1 MALLPIHVAAHEGD
15 VDALRRELGTN
26 VSPDVAT
33 AHGLM
38 RPVHYVVK
46 GSLGAK
52 FSFGVRATADDLA
65 RDTEKRVACIH
76 LLAAAGANM
85 NAVETPTG
93 SARTA
98 LMLAALEGNPT
109 LLAALL
115 DAGSDVN
122 SSLGSGWTPLH
133 DVMCGRGS
141 RKNAEECARLLINA
155 GAKSGNMRTS
165 WQWILQSGKPRLYPM
180 LLRAGAAL
188 PAVTALRTD
197 DTYLRKV
204 IAAGGFRAYQCNHLN
219 ALVASFAP
227 KLPRRLPQ
235 EMVRRVVKYAFHV
248 GYY

>member
-1 MALLPIHVAAHEGD
+1 MAFLPIHRAARDGD

-38 RPVHYVVK
+38 RPVHYVVA
-46 GSLGAK
+46 GLGA
-52 FSFGVRATADDLA
+52 FSSGAFEATANDLA
-65 RDTEKRVACIH
+65 RDIENRVACIH
-76 LLAAAGANM
+76 LLAAAGADM

-98 LMLAALEGNPT
+98 LMLAAMEGNPT

-122 SSLGSGWTPLH
+122 PHGTCGWTPLH
-133 DVMCGRGS
+133 DVMGCSGS
-141 RKNAEECARLLINA
+141 RKSAEECARLLINA
-155 GAKSGNMRTS
+155 GAKSGDMSHS
-165 WQWILQSGKPRLYPM
+165 WQWILQSGNPRPLPRLYPM

-188 PAVTALRTD
+188 PAVTD

-204 IAAGGFRAYQCNHLN
+204 IVAGGFRAYQRNHLN